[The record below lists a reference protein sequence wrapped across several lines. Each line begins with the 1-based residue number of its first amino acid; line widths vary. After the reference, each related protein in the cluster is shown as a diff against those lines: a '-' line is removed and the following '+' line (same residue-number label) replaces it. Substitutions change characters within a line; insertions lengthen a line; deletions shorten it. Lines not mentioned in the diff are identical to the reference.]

1 MNDNFSTSQVIR
13 KRVVPTRNGIVAAQH
28 KRAAE
33 VGASILE
40 AGGDAV
46 DAAVATSFA
55 LGVVEP
61 WMSGI
66 AAGGVM
72 VLWRAGEATAHVVDY
87 GMRAPVALDPADYP
101 LSGKGRSSDLFPW
114 PHVVDDR

>member
-1 MNDNFSTSQVIR
+1 MTDNFSDSQIVR
-13 KRVVPTRNGIVAAQH
+13 KRVVPTRGGVVAAQH
-28 KRAAE
+28 KRAAQ
-33 VGASILE
+33 VGAAILE

-66 AAGGVM
+66 AAGGCM
-72 VLWRAGEATAHVVDY
+72 LLWRA
-87 GMRAPVALDPADYP
+87 
-101 LSGKGRSSDLFPW
+101 
-114 PHVVDDR
+114 